1 MNPREGEG
9 HAQIS
14 AAVTLVLFCVMIGQ
28 GPASAQVGH
37 VKGTAT
43 YRERMALPPNAVF
56 EATLE
61 DVSRADAP
69 SEIVGQTRIE
79 GPGNPPIRFEISYD
93 PSRINPKNRYTVR
106 ARILVGGRLFFTSDQ
121 SYPVLTGGQGNEVEV
136 LLRRAGSGPASG
148 GAGSLGRLSA
158 TFDGDLPCAD
168 CPGAPSAGAV
178 SGRGLLSS
186 SALPRQ
192 ERKRRLR

>member
-69 SEIVGQTRIE
+69 SEIVGKTRIE

-148 GAGSLGRLSA
+148 GMDTEKAFLAALSQA
-158 TFDGDLPCAD
+158 KRAKITRQHLELFDA
-168 CPGAPSAGAV
+168 
-178 SGRGLLSS
+178 SGNVVARFE
-186 SALPRQ
+186 ARHMP
-192 ERKRRLR
+192 